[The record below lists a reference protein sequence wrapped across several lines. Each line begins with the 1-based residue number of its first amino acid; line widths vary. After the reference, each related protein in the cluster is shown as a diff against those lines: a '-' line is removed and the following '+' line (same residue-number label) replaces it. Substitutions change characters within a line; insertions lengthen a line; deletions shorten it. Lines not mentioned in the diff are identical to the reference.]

1 MRAKSESSAIRSLAA
16 LREEFRKVITS
27 RYGQRAKRCAECI
40 NPGVCCTDRH
50 FVNVEIS
57 QLEAAAIDRAIKQ
70 LNPELR
76 QRIFMRVSSEA
87 ESLSLRR
94 DGKYSC
100 PLYESGIGCT
110 VHNTAKPLPC
120 IFHSCYERR
129 EDLPPDELLD
139 LAEEKVLILNR
150 LVYLQTPKYLPIP
163 LALLDRFQAAADQ

>member
-1 MRAKSESSAIRSLAA
+1 MRPRSESSAIESLAA
-16 LREEFRKVITS
+16 VREDFRKVISS
-27 RYGQRAKRCAECI
+27 RYEQRAKRCDECK
-40 NPGVCCTDRH
+40 NPGICCTDRH

-57 QLEAAAIDRAIKQ
+57 RLEAAAIDRAIKE
-70 LNPELR
+70 LNTELQ
-76 QRIFMRVSSEA
+76 QRIFMRVKREA

-100 PLYESGIGCT
+100 PLFEPGIGCT

-139 LAEEKVLILNR
+139 LAEEKVVILNR
-150 LVYLQTPKYLPIP
+150 RVYLQMPKYLPIP
-163 LALLDRFQAAADQ
+163 VALLDRFQAAADQ